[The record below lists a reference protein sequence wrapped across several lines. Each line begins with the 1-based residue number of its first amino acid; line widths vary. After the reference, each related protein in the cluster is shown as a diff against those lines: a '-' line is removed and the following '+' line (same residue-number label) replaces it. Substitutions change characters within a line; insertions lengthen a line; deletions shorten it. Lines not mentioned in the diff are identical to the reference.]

1 MSSAHVIWGSNT
13 GVGKT
18 LVSAGLISAARRRA
32 CAALYLKPAQTGFPA
47 DADGGFVA
55 RLSDRLVAHLP
66 DAGRAVQFLGAH
78 ARETAEM
85 DGRAFPA
92 TPTEAG
98 ELAPVV
104 CETLFA
110 WRTAVGPH
118 LAVQH
123 EGRPVGDDAL
133 VNATRVA
140 LAREPR
146 LAIVETFGGVA
157 SPAPSGS
164 LQCDV
169 LLPLRLP
176 ALLVGDGALGGIS
189 STLCASEALSR
200 RGVSVVSVVLIDGG
214 LDNHVALGAHLH
226 PVPVT
231 LLPPLAK
238 TSGCGEVSEAAIA
251 EWLTVAAPQF
261 DGLLSQL
268 G

>member
-1 MSSAHVIWGSNT
+1 MLESKHRRQQGARRGMSSAGAMRASAHMIWGSNT

-66 DAGRAVQFLGAH
+66 DAGRAVEFHGAH
-78 ARETAEM
+78 AREAAEE
-85 DGRAFPA
+85 DGRASQA
-92 TPTEAG
+92 MPTEAG
-98 ELAPVV
+98 AWFFAHGAEAAPPLV

-110 WRTAVGPH
+110 WQTAVGPH

-133 VNATRVA
+133 VSATREA
-140 LAREPR
+140 LAREPQR

-164 LQCDV
+164 LQCD
-169 LLPLRLP
+169 
-176 ALLVGDGALGGIS
+176 ALL
-189 STLCASEALSR
+189 
-200 RGVSVVSVVLIDGG
+200 
-214 LDNHVALGAHLH
+214 
-226 PVPVT
+226 
-231 LLPPLAK
+231 
-238 TSGCGEVSEAAIA
+238 
-251 EWLTVAAPQF
+251 
-261 DGLLSQL
+261 
-268 G
+268 

>member
-1 MSSAHVIWGSNT
+1 MIWGSNT

-32 CAALYLKPAQTGFPA
+32 CAALYLKPAQTGFPT

-66 DAGRAVQFLGAH
+66 DAGRAVQLCGPH
-78 ARETAEM
+78 ARRAIEI

-92 TPTEAG
+92 VPTKAG
-98 ELAPVV
+98 ELAPLI

-110 WRTAVGPH
+110 WNAAVGPH

-123 EGRPVGDDAL
+123 EGRPVDDEML
-133 VNATRVA
+133 VNATREA
-140 LAREPR
+140 LARGPP

-157 SPAPSGS
+157 SPTPSGS
-164 LQCDV
+164 LQCDA

-176 ALLVGDGALGGIS
+176 ALLVGDGTLGGIS
-189 STLCASEALSR
+189 STICAGEALSQ
-200 RGVSVVSVVLIDGG
+200 RGFPLVSVVLIDGG

-238 TSGCGEVSEAAIA
+238 PSEGGELGEEAIA
-251 EWLTVAAPQF
+251 DWLTLATPQF
-261 DGLLSQL
+261 DDLISQL
-268 G
+268 IDG